1 MNAHH
6 RPTLADLASKDETI
20 LRLMAIIER
29 QEAVIARL
37 EAKLEASE
45 ARVVQLEADNARL
58 TARVAE
64 LEAKLGIPPKTPDN
78 SSVPPSKANKPSS
91 DEKPKDKRAAHPG
104 AHRPLHPNPTVR
116 REFLAERCPCGANV
130 SAVDQSVKERYDH
143 VEIPKIEPIVTRVEI
158 CGAGRVHAA
167 A

>member
-45 ARVVQLEADNARL
+45 ARVVQLEADNA
-58 TARVAE
+58 
-64 LEAKLGIPPKTPDN
+64 
-78 SSVPPSKANKPSS
+78 PSS
-91 DEKPKDKRAAHPG
+91 DDKPKDKRAAHPG